1 MKTLTIIGSNG
12 FFGKSIIDYS
22 IKNSLYKWKINK
34 IICIS
39 RKKIKKEFLPK
50 NLLKT
55 KIVSISADIRSM
67 KTLPKS
73 DYFIYAANSKNM
85 NLNIK
90 GINNFKKLI
99 LKEPK
104 KVKILFTSSGA
115 VYGKT
120 KPGIKIKENHSIQ
133 LKNLNALKGYKKNY
147 SKTKILIEKIFLQLS
162 KKKYNVSIA
171 RCFTFIGKHILEK
184 KDYAI
189 SNFISNAI
197 KNKKIII
204 KSKVNVHRSFM
215 YCDDLV
221 EWLLVILIKSS
232 SKCPIYNVGSDEY
245 LSLNKTA
252 LIVSKIFKAKII
264 SNISKNEDDSY
275 LPSIDKAK
283 KNLGLKI
290 KIKLK
295 KAIFL
300 SIKNLNRNYP

>member
-1 MKTLTIIGSNG
+1 MNSN
-12 FFGKSIIDYS
+12 FKS
-22 IKNSLYKWKINK
+22 
-34 IICIS
+34 
-39 RKKIKKEFLPK
+39 
-50 NLLKT
+50 
-55 KIVSISADIRSM
+55 
-67 KTLPKS
+67 
-73 DYFIYAANSKNM
+73 
-85 NLNIK
+85 
-90 GINNFKKLI
+90 INNFKKLI

-104 KVKILFTSSGA
+104 EIKILFTSSGA

-120 KPGIKIKENHSIQ
+120 KPGIKIKENYRIQ

-147 SKTKILIEKIFLQLS
+147 SKTKILKEKIFQQLG
-162 KKKYNVSIA
+162 KRKYNVSIA
-171 RCFTFIGKHILEK
+171 RCFTFIGKHMLEK

-189 SNFISNAI
+189 SDFINKAV

-204 KSKVNVHRSFM
+204 KSKVNVYRSFM
-215 YCDDLV
+215 YSDDLV
-221 EWLLVILIKSS
+221 EWLLAILMKST

-252 LIVSKIFKAKII
+252 LIVSKIFKAKIV
-264 SNISKNEDDSY
+264 SNILKNESDSY
-275 LPSIDKAK
+275 LPSIEKAK